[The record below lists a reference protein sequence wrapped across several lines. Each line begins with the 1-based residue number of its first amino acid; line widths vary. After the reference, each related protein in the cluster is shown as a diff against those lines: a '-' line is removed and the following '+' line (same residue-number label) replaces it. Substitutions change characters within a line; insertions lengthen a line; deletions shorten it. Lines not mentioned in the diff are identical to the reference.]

1 MSRSFSRPVNAA
13 DELLED
19 AGTGTQQGPP
29 EQSNPGVPPLA
40 RGLVW
45 SDLVAEMNEEH
56 EAREA
61 A

>member
-1 MSRSFSRPVNAA
+1 MSRSFSRPVTAA
-13 DELLED
+13 DVLED
-19 AGTGTQQGPP
+19 VGTSTQRSP
-29 EQSNPGVPPLA
+29 EQPNPGVPPLA